1 MIDVMSKSTIVIAF
15 NELSDPRK
23 DRNRL
28 YSLQDI
34 VCTAIMATICS
45 CNDYDEISDWTE
57 SHLDWLQS
65 IGLCKEGA
73 PSHDTYERFFRHLDS
88 KQFQACFI
96 KWTQILKG
104 LMGKRI
110 AIDGKTLCGSKDG
123 GESALHLVSAFATES
138 SLVLGQIKTNGKGG
152 ELAGIQQLLEI
163 LDLKDAVITIDA
175 GGCHKVVTQKII
187 EKKGDYTLCVKGNQ
201 QKLHD
206 ELENF
211 FTQAIML
218 EPVESGC
225 GYWSIEENAKG
236 RKEKREVWTSGDL
249 DWLPKVNDWAGLQS
263 IIAVRRTT
271 LKGDK
276 ETIET
281 RFFISSLPPEAE
293 HQGNIIRGHWGIENE
308 LHWQLDVTF
317 REDLSRVRKDNGAEN
332 LSVLRRS
339 TLNILKG
346 DKSSKKSLKRRRL
359 QASWDLNYLSK
370 LMIDVN

>member
-1 MIDVMSKSTIVIAF
+1 MIDIMSTSTILIAF
-15 NELSDPRK
+15 NELTDPRK

-34 VCTAIMATICS
+34 ICTAIMATICS
-45 CNDYDEISDWTE
+45 CNDYDEITDWTE

-65 IGLCKEGA
+65 IGLCTAGA

-88 KQFQACFI
+88 KQFQVCFI

-104 LMGKRI
+104 IMGKCI
-110 AIDGKTLCGSKDG
+110 AIDGKTLRGSKDKDQ
-123 GESALHLVSAFATES
+123 SALHLVSAFATES

-163 LDLKDAVITIDA
+163 LDLKGAVITIDA

-187 EKKGDYTLCVKGNQ
+187 EKKGDYILCVKGNQ

-211 FTQAIML
+211 FTQAIAI
-218 EPVESGC
+218 EPEESGC
-225 GYWSIEENAKG
+225 GYWNIIENAKG
-236 RKEKREVWTSGDL
+236 RRDKREVWTSGDL
-249 DWLPKVNDWAGLQS
+249 DWLPQLKDWSGLKS

-271 LKGDK
+271 LNGAK
-276 ETIET
+276 ESVET
-281 RFFISSLPPEAE
+281 RFFISSLQPEAE
-293 HQGNIIRGHWGIENE
+293 HQGKIIRGHWGIENC

-339 TLNILKG
+339 TLNILKN
-346 DKSSKKSLKRRRL
+346 DKVSKKSLKRRRL
-359 QASWDLNYLSK
+359 QASWDVDYLRQ
-370 LMIDVN
+370 LMMDVN